1 MTMHRRLWLVLG
13 GLALLLMPG
22 PAAQIQA
29 QEAAD
34 TVRYS
39 VTYVS
44 VRPSARMPAITAV
57 RQYRDASRK
66 EDGYGRIEVFE
77 QAGPPGHFAIVE
89 TWRDQQAF
97 DAHASAAHTKQFKDT
112 LQPIRITGYDERPYK
127 TFTMAAAAGMP
138 TGDAVHVVSH
148 VDTIGGEKGGGPDLV
163 RKMAEASRRERGSL
177 RYDVLQGMTRA
188 NHFTVV
194 ETWANQAAYDAHA
207 AAPHTKQ
214 YREAMVPVTGSPLDE
229 RIYKAVE

>member
-1 MTMHRRLWLVLG
+1 MHRLPWLLLG
-13 GLALLLMPG
+13 GLAFLLSPN
-22 PAAQIQA
+22 AAARVHA

-34 TVRYS
+34 NARYS

-44 VRPSARMPAITAV
+44 VRPSVRMSAITTF

-66 EDGYGRIEVFE
+66 EDGYGRLELFE
-77 QAGPPGHFAIVE
+77 QAGPPGHFALVE

-97 DAHASAAHTKQFKDT
+97 DAHINAAHTRQFKDT
-112 LQPIRITGYDERPYK
+112 LQAARITGYDERPYK
-127 TFTMAAAAGMP
+127 TFTIAAP
-138 TGDAVHVVSH
+138 TGTASGDAVYVVTH
-148 VDTIGGEKGGGPDLV
+148 VDVVGGPQAGGPDLV
-163 RKMAEASRRERGSL
+163 RKVAEASRQERGSV
-177 RYDVLQGMTRA
+177 RYDVLQHVMRA

>member
-1 MTMHRRLWLVLG
+1 MHR
-13 GLALLLMPG
+13 LAWLLL
-22 PAAQIQA
+22 AALGLLSPSLAAPVHA
-29 QEAAD
+29 QEAVDSA
-34 TVRYS
+34 RYS

-44 VRPSARMPAITAV
+44 VRPSARMSAITAF

-66 EDGYGRIEVFE
+66 EDGYGRIEAFE
-77 QAGPPGHFAIVE
+77 QAGPQGHFAIVE

-112 LQPIRITGYDERPYK
+112 FQPIRVTGYDERPYK
-127 TFTMAAAAGMP
+127 TFTLGAASGTP
-138 TGDAVHVVSH
+138 SGDAVHVVTH
-148 VDTIGGEKGGGPDLV
+148 VDVVGGPQAGGPDLV
-163 RKMAEASRRERGSL
+163 RKVAEASRQERGAL
-177 RYDVLQGMTRA
+177 RYDVMQHMMRA

-229 RIYKAVE
+229 RVYKAIE

>member
-1 MTMHRRLWLVLG
+1 MQRLPWVLLSGLVLLLSPS
-13 GLALLLMPG
+13 LA
-22 PAAQIQA
+22 ARVHA
-29 QEAAD
+29 QEATD
-34 TVRYS
+34 TARYA

-44 VRPSARMPAITAV
+44 VRPSARMSAITAF

-66 EDGYGRIEVFE
+66 EDGYGRLELFE
-77 QAGPPGHFAIVE
+77 QAGPPGHLAIVE

-97 DAHASAAHTKQFKDT
+97 DAHANAAHTRQFRDT
-112 LQPIRITGYDERPYK
+112 FQPARITGYDERPYK
-127 TFTMAAAAGMP
+127 TFTIATATGAASA
-138 TGDAVHVVSH
+138 DAVHVVTH
-148 VDTIGGEKGGGPDLV
+148 VDVVGGPQAGGPDLV
-163 RKMAEASRRERGSL
+163 RKVAEASRQERGAV
-177 RYDVLQGMTRA
+177 RYDVLQHVMRA

-194 ETWANQAAYDAHA
+194 ETWTNQAAYDAHA